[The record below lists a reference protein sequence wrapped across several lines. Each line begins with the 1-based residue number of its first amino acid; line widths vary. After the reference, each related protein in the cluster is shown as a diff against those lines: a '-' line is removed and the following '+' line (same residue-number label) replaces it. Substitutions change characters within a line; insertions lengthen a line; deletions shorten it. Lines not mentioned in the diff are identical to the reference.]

1 MAESIRGA
9 QWPLALV
16 LGAVSCAT
24 LVAAAAGANFTSVI
38 QNHVERQIERQAAV
52 NGMYLYNDGYVDD
65 GDYVLLGQIP
75 NADFSQ
81 GGVYFIGASEMKL
94 TLMPW
99 RLAPEEA
106 ALIHNYSIGDFR
118 HGDVHQFV
126 RMLVEEAGLLQ
137 AGPERTTVF
146 LGLSTEMTR
155 EPSREY
161 VGALFER
168 HGHYTFDRSGEMH
181 VRAMSP
187 AERAYRLGR
196 NSANRFLSILFL
208 APNKVRTLREVEQL
222 PENQVRAGDWRP
234 AMEREGRSLAQTIDY
249 LQARGVAVRAIY
261 PPQASWRRDVDYS
274 GPYFEMVSE
283 VLAARGVPLIDQREL
298 LTDAEF
304 GDAVHARYEGQLKL
318 HDAYLELARDA
329 LHDMDMTP
337 RAVQLTNSSD

>member
-9 QWPLALV
+9 QWPLALM
-16 LGAVSCAT
+16 LGAASCVTFA
-24 LVAAAAGANFTSVI
+24 AAAAGAHVTPVI

-75 NADFSQ
+75 NADFSR
-81 GGVYFIGASEMKL
+81 GGVYFIGPSEMKL

-99 RLAPEEA
+99 RLSSEES
-106 ALIHNYSIGDFR
+106 ALIHNYSLGDFR
-118 HGDVHQFV
+118 HGDVYQFV

-137 AGPERTTVF
+137 AGAERTTIF

-161 VGALFER
+161 VGRLFER
-168 HGHYTFDRSGEMH
+168 HGFYNFERSGEMH
-181 VRAMSP
+181 LRAMSP

-196 NSANRFLSILFL
+196 NSANRFLSVLL
-208 APNKVRTLREVEQL
+208 TSPNRVRTLREVEQL
-222 PENQVRAGDWRP
+222 PENQIRTGDWRP
-234 AMEREGRSLAQTIDY
+234 AMELEERNLAQTIDY

-274 GPYFEMVSE
+274 APYFEMVSE
-283 VLAARGVPLIDQREL
+283 VLAARGVPLIDQRDL

-318 HDAYLELARDA
+318 HDAYLELAHDA
-329 LHDMDMTP
+329 LDDMGIPTN
-337 RAVQLTNSSD
+337 AVQLTNSTD